1 MSCFESSLF
10 KRNQIIANAHFM
22 AKACQK
28 LGLSSEDLG
37 PIVRIYDDKPQLLM
51 IIDYGRVFYNNNQD
65 EDLIK
70 ALEAESTIMMQ
81 EMLDEMQ
88 RREENNRREIQQ
100 REEQK
105 RIRQLRLLNVEYAR
119 MSIVQIFEE
128 KGFYHQPDNNFRPT
142 VKEIDRFYMCAYTSM
157 DEDPEDRITNIQF
170 TILSNGSI
178 VSDSNYIPE
187 DVHEKADEAMES
199 LEKAMGCQ
207 RREGIEIKRKRIP
220 EKYIDK
226 SYCSIHSKGLQ
237 EAFQ

>member
-10 KRNQIIANAHFM
+10 KRNQTIANAHFM
-22 AKACQK
+22 AKACQR
-28 LGLSSEDLG
+28 LGLICDDSGLV
-37 PIVRIYDDKPQLLM
+37 VRIYNHNRELLM
-51 IIDYGRVFYNNNQD
+51 VVDYGRVFYNND
-65 EDLIK
+65 KDVHLINALETESK
-70 ALEAESTIMMQ
+70 ALIQEAI
-81 EMLDEMQ
+81 DEKQ
-88 RREENNRREIQQ
+88 RREEERVRQ
-100 REEQK
+100 R
-105 RIRQLRLLNVEYAR
+105 LTLNTEYAR

-142 VKEIDRFYMCAYTSM
+142 AEEIDRFYMCAYTHL

-170 TILSNGSI
+170 TILSDGSI

-220 EKYIDK
+220 EKYIEK

-237 EAFQ
+237 AAGV